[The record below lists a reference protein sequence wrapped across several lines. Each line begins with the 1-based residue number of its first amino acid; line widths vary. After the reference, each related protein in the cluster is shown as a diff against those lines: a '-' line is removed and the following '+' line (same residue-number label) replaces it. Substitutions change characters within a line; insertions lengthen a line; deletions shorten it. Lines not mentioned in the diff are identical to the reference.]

1 MGPYK
6 KEIAYFKKQYDAKNV
21 ETIKI
26 DNSIYY
32 CAKMEVENELHYIY
46 FSKDLYSIQIQEK
59 NKKFKKQI
67 EKGDKILRRGKR
79 DLYPSEEG
87 WVELVPE
94 LQKTLEEIDN
104 PYFTGLEGFFILESS
119 VDEDPGEMLK
129 LYKNRDKAEKFIRAI
144 KEGLELRQLRHWN
157 QNLVKGLFF
166 IIFLTEFIINLTRF
180 IGSEKLK
187 NNISSVNRSD
197 IRDKNIP
204 HKNVKKFDSNIKEM
218 GEDLVKNI
226 KLLKKHLNLLTKTI
240 IYPETGFKFHVISNI
255 TPQITHIFG
264 NFIKNYEDKTL
275 NLRW

>member
-1 MGPYK
+1 M
-6 KEIAYFKKQYDAKNV
+6 
-21 ETIKI
+21 
-26 DNSIYY
+26 
-32 CAKMEVENELHYIY
+32 
-46 FSKDLYSIQIQEK
+46 
-59 NKKFKKQI
+59 
-67 EKGDKILRRGKR
+67 RRGKR

-87 WVELVPE
+87 WVELVLE

-144 KEGLELRQLRHWN
+144 KEGLELRPLRHWN

-197 IRDKNIP
+197 ISDKNIP
-204 HKNVKKFDSNIKEM
+204 HKNAKKFDSNIKEM

>member
-1 MGPYK
+1 
-6 KEIAYFKKQYDAKNV
+6 
-21 ETIKI
+21 
-26 DNSIYY
+26 
-32 CAKMEVENELHYIY
+32 
-46 FSKDLYSIQIQEK
+46 
-59 NKKFKKQI
+59 
-67 EKGDKILRRGKR
+67 
-79 DLYPSEEG
+79 
-87 WVELVPE
+87 
-94 LQKTLEEIDN
+94 
-104 PYFTGLEGFFILESS
+104 
-119 VDEDPGEMLK
+119 
-129 LYKNRDKAEKFIRAI
+129 
-144 KEGLELRQLRHWN
+144 RQLRHWN